1 MPQALS
7 SWRLPVSPADILL
20 SLVYRCGSLLVNVQP
35 IKGVYEMHHKLAV
48 CCESGFA
55 GLLWGA
61 NVISEPKMCCF
72 MHNSI

>member
-20 SLVYRCGSLLVNVQP
+20 SLVYRCGSLLVNVQT
-35 IKGVYEMHHKLAV
+35 IKDLYEIHHKLAV
-48 CCESGFA
+48 CHESGFA

-61 NVISEPKMCCF
+61 NVSPMPKMCCF
-72 MHNSI
+72 MLKNI

>member
-20 SLVYRCGSLLVNVQP
+20 SLVYRCGSLLVNVQAF
-35 IKGVYEMHHKLAV
+35 KGLCEIHHKLAV
-48 CCESGFA
+48 CHESGFA

-61 NVISEPKMCCF
+61 NVAPTPKMCCF
-72 MHNSI
+72 MLKSI